1 MSVKG
6 ITYLERKIRAIE
18 HIMPRVILCRGKIKA
33 KSLARGKYS
42 DALGKPIRGFV
53 KETIQSEFTPYHSQW
68 NTGRWIAGQ
77 TTIGMRYSFLGDEA
91 VGVPI
96 VNQNVRLLAKPH
108 GKASLGDGKPIR
120 SFSKMVGKHYG
131 KIALAEQKALKGAS
145 KLNCSTPTRI
155 TVSTQTPRQG
165 QSTILGGCGCR
176 LSYFSSF
183 TYARGQSRFAT
194 TASALLRSSTQ
205 RSLPSNA
212 TLDLNANATLKL
224 TSAADMRS
232 IGTVKTRASGCLAK
246 ARRLTMADELG
257 HSFAE
262 EKGKTFADVLIEV

>member
-53 KETIQSEFTPYHSQW
+53 KETIQSEFTPYPSQW
-68 NTGRWIAGQ
+68 NTGRWISGQ
-77 TTIGMRYSFLGDEA
+77 AIIGMRYSFLGDEA

-96 VNQNVRLLAKPH
+96 ANQNVRLSAKPH
-108 GKASLGDGKPIR
+108 GKASLGDGKPIK
-120 SFSKMVGKHYG
+120 SFSKAVSKHHG
-131 KIALAEQKALKGAS
+131 KIALAEQKALRGAL
-145 KLNCSTPTRI
+145 KLNGSTPARATI
-155 TVSTQTPRQG
+155 STQTPRQV
-165 QSTILGGCGCR
+165 QSTILGSCGCR

-183 TYARGQSRFAT
+183 TYARGQSRFT
-194 TASALLRSSTQ
+194 TTVSALLMSSTQ

-212 TLDLNANATLKL
+212 SLDLNASATLKS
-224 TSAADMRS
+224 TTAADMRS
-232 IGTVKTRASGCLAK
+232 IGAVKTRASGCLTK
-246 ARRLTMADELG
+246 ARRLTMADEIG
-257 HSFAE
+257 HSFVE